1 MGRVEV
7 NDGVF
12 RFWTHAFELQK
23 LGVVEA
29 EIRARLDVS
38 LVKKIAERFGKYVRI
53 RDILGEY
60 DILQVSEEF
69 RDIANEIDK
78 ELRKAAIR
86 KAAATGVAK
95 KVYEVVITADDV
107 DFTKVE
113 RLLGDTYE
121 GVEMPQ
127 VQSKTD

>member
-38 LVKKIAERFGKYVRI
+38 LVKKSQKGS
-53 RDILGEY
+53 G
-60 DILQVSEEF
+60 
-69 RDIANEIDK
+69 N
-78 ELRKAAIR
+78 
-86 KAAATGVAK
+86 T
-95 KVYEVVITADDV
+95 
-107 DFTKVE
+107 
-113 RLLGDTYE
+113 
-121 GVEMPQ
+121 
-127 VQSKTD
+127 